1 MDIIFVAFAV
11 VTAVVICYLFIVWY
25 VDLLLKVKFIYNTR
39 GEIISIDAS
48 NLDVEDVVML
58 ILQRRL

>member
-11 VTAVVICYLFIVWY
+11 VTAVVIRYLFIVWY
-25 VDLLLKVKFIYNTR
+25 VYLLLKVKFIYNTR

>member
-1 MDIIFVAFAV
+1 MTKIFIENAIEIHGKKFNYSI
-11 VTAVVICYLFIVWY
+11 TLY
-25 VDLLLKVKFIYNTR
+25 VDVFLKVKFIYNTC

-58 ILQRRL
+58 MLQRRL